1 MVVLVVVEVDS
12 FVLNYTIQM
21 VKYSAAQCRDDT
33 RWRRVKLRGT
43 IVEYKNDND
52 RYVPVLQVKPSTYGR
67 GLFALQSY
75 DVGDYVAAYF
85 GKLVRKDTHPENSS
99 DMVIQSG
106 LRDYVIK
113 GRPATSI
120 SGAVFVNAVRG
131 KDKKKQNVRISVKRV
146 TLASKQGALQKLEF
160 DQMRE
165 LHPGVQVMARG
176 NVIPVYVCTKKIRMG
191 DEILTD
197 YNWTNK
203 EWQRN
208 LKRKQ

>member
-1 MVVLVVVEVDS
+1 MVNDSEGDPSWARVDR
-12 FVLNYTIQM
+12 N
-21 VKYSAAQCRDDT
+21 AQI
-33 RWRRVKLRGT
+33 W
-43 IVEYKNDND
+43 D
-52 RYVPVLQVKPSTYGR
+52 RQEQRIRTTEPKKHKRL
-67 GLFALQSY
+67 
-75 DVGDYVAAYF
+75 
-85 GKLVRKDTHPENSS
+85 
-99 DMVIQSG
+99 
-106 LRDYVIK
+106 
-113 GRPATSI
+113 
-120 SGAVFVNAVRG
+120 
-131 KDKKKQNVRISVKRV
+131 DKKKQNVKISVKRV

-208 LKRKQ
+208 LKRKR